1 MITQLFNSYQILTV
15 LFLNNVKCNIIIKIH
30 ILKRNMPDHRFFDF
44 RLATQLC
51 AEKFKKKLP
60 ESKKEI

>member
-30 ILKRNMPDHRFFDF
+30 ILKRNMPDHRFSIFDWQ
-44 RLATQLC
+44 RNYAQKNL
-51 AEKFKKKLP
+51 KKWP